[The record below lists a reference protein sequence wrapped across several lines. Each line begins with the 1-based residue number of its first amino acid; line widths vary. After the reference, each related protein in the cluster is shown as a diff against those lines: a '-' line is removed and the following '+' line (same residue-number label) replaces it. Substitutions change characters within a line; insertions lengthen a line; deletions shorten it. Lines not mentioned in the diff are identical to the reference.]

1 MKNITI
7 ILLGFLLFLGSCTIQ
22 KRVYRPGFTVE
33 WKGDKFQKSNEKEAL
48 ADRVVENGNVATNLA
63 IRTNTDADQ
72 NLATVQ
78 ITNSTA
84 NTDYEGLQAEDYLNS
99 TSKTGEVA
107 VEKQSKIVSA
117 HAEKAPTYNMK
128 KAAKYSKGAT
138 LEHKAS
144 IGTDEGEGN
153 GALTGIGW
161 VFIIIGILI
170 LVFASILVGILL
182 MLVGLLFF
190 VVGKNN

>member
-33 WKGDKFQKSNEKEAL
+33 WKGDKFQKSNEDVAQEEVVVEDVAFK
-48 ADRVVENGNVATNLA
+48 VVENATTTATSLNNNKVTPTESTDQPTKASNNL
-63 IRTNTDADQ
+63 
-72 NLATVQ
+72 
-78 ITNSTA
+78 
-84 NTDYEGLQAEDYLNS
+84 
-99 TSKTGEVA
+99 KTQEEKVA
-107 VEKQSKIVSA
+107 VEKLQKEVDSR
-117 HAEKAPTYNMK
+117 AENAPSYQMK

-144 IGTDEGEGN
+144 IAADDEGN
-153 GALTGIGW
+153 GALKGIGW

>member
-33 WKGDKFQKSNEKEAL
+33 WKGDKFQKSNEDVAQEEVVVEDVAFK
-48 ADRVVENGNVATNLA
+48 VVENATTTATSLNNNKVTPTESTDQPTKASNNL
-63 IRTNTDADQ
+63 
-72 NLATVQ
+72 
-78 ITNSTA
+78 
-84 NTDYEGLQAEDYLNS
+84 
-99 TSKTGEVA
+99 KTQEEKVA
-107 VEKQSKIVSA
+107 VEKLQKEVDSR
-117 HAEKAPTYNMK
+117 AENAPSYQMK
-128 KAAKYSKGAT
+128 KAVKYSKGAT

-153 GALTGIGW
+153 GALKGIGW

-170 LVFASILVGILL
+170 LIFASILVGILL